1 MAGQNQI
8 TWENKVNT
16 RTLVVPAINKVSDSD
31 LNEIKSKFNNL
42 DTVVTDPTNGLVKKV
57 TDIENATSNIDNTSD
72 ADKPV
77 SIATQLALDEKQ
89 DGIGITDETTHLLT
103 PKPIRK
109 GAGDEPD
116 ELASKAEVETEINTK
131 VPTISEQFTVIG
143 GQAFFATQFDTS
155 TASNI
160 TFTRPRRYAG
170 AFSEGEEKR
179 VTKPSYS
186 PVITVSKTNAKQ
198 RCKVELYHSGILV
211 PSFLV
216 PTKPSSPLSTYADQA
231 AMTADF
237 AAQTEGEYY
246 YYTGSTSA
254 WLFDGTQTDSIDNY
268 EEFEEITGWEEW
280 GTKPEWL
287 TVTGDAYLVGADH
300 MNLLKLTYYEFEKLG
315 SDLYVDEVV
324 CEVIAVTNG
333 NMDTDKLDATL
344 VSFMDFNDNSD
355 LSANDGK
362 LISLSPYSEI
372 VEPIVLRS
380 ADAQWVS
387 LGSGRFAL
395 KLGNTNTAS
404 LQSYIKFTMPIK
416 DRLYSL
422 NKISIIAKVR
432 YPVTAPSVNVAILN
446 NHDGVDTSGFS
457 FQVQVND
464 TVRFRVEGNNR
475 TTSTLSQ
482 PFFQQNQFF
491 TFGMRFNGANVSIF
505 AKSQDS
511 SLSWV
516 KILDSSV
523 AAFSISSPD
532 SFVIGNRADE
542 SGASRDI
549 EWKGHKVF
557 FEALTD
563 AQMEAQMNLID
574 AL

>member
-8 TWENKVNT
+8 TWGNKVNLKT
-16 RTLVVPAINKVSDSD
+16 IDVPRINKVTDAD
-31 LNEIKSKFNNL
+31 LNEIKAKFNTL
-42 DTVVTDPTNGLVKKV
+42 DTVVTDPTNGLLKKV

-72 ADKPV
+72 ADKPI
-77 SIATQLALDEKQ
+77 STATQLALDEKQ
-89 DGIGITDETTHLLT
+89 DGLGITDEPTHLLT
-103 PKPIRK
+103 PKEIRE
-109 GAGDEPD
+109 GAGIETKLITSDEAD
-116 ELASKAEVETEINTK
+116 TK
-131 VPTISEQFTVIG
+131 IATTVPTISEQFTVSG

-170 AFSEGEEKR
+170 AFTEGEEKR

-186 PVITVSKTNAKQ
+186 PVITVLKTNAKQ

-216 PTKPSSPLSTYADQA
+216 DPLDE
-231 AMTADF
+231 D
-237 AAQTEGEYY
+237 
-246 YYTGSTSA
+246 
-254 WLFDGTQTDSIDNY
+254 
-268 EEFEEITGWEEW
+268 W

-300 MNLLKLTYYEFEKLG
+300 MNLIKFTYYEFDKVG

-324 CEVIAVTNG
+324 CEVISIANG
-333 NMDTDKLDATL
+333 NMDTDKLDATV

-395 KLGNTNTAS
+395 KLGNTSTAS

-432 YPVTAPSVNVAILN
+432 YPVTSLNNVLILN

-475 TTSTLSQ
+475 TSSTLSQ

-516 KILDSSV
+516 KILDSSA